1 MAHITIDKIESG
13 ELTATPVYE
22 DLQRRLET
30 VRRRAFELYKMR
42 GCEPG
47 GEVEDWLEAEREVL
61 GWPPLETQETDREF
75 EFQVPLGDY
84 DVNEVEIV
92 VTPSEIIV
100 HAKTNA
106 EQMTDDSGPASV
118 ASASRHLYRRIELAE
133 LIKVE
138 ETRAMYDSGTLRIT
152 AAKAAAKQSAS
163 MTA

>member
-1 MAHITIDKIESG
+1 MAHITIDKVESG
-13 ELTATPVYE
+13 ELAAKPVYE

-30 VRRRAFELYKMR
+30 VRRRAFELYEMR

-47 GEVEDWLEAEREVL
+47 GEAEDWLNAEREVL
-61 GWPPLETQETDREF
+61 GWPPLETQETDHEF
-75 EFQVPLGDY
+75 EFQVPLDDY

-106 EQMTDDSGPASV
+106 EQMTESSDSV
-118 ASASRHLYRRIELAE
+118 SAAFALRDLYRRIELPE

-138 ETRAMYDSGTLRIT
+138 KTRAMYDSGRLRIT

-163 MTA
+163 TTG